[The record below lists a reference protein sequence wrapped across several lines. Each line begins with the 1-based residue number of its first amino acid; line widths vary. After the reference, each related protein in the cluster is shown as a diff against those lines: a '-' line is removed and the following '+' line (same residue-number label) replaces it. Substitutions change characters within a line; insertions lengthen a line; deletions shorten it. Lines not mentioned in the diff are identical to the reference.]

1 MAQCFLLWFEIYTTE
16 VALLLGRHHRGL
28 PKDWYYYRSWP
39 DPFSWARI
47 VTDSLATTL
56 KASTLA
62 EMGGYDSKMSIG
74 EDLFLGNGISIL
86 RSTENDEQGN
96 PKPNLSTIKTISIRE
111 ISHPRR
117 FLSMLRR
124 TGEYESFKEKE
135 FEE

>member
-47 VTDSLATTL
+47 VTGSLATTL

-62 EMGGYDSKMSIG
+62 EMGGYDPKMSIG
-74 EDLFLGNGISIL
+74 EDLFLGNAISIL